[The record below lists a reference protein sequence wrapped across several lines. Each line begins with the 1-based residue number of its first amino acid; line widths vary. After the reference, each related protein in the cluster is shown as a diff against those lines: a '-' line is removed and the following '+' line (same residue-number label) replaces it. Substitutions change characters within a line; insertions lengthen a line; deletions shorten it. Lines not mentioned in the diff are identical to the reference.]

1 MSELLLLKKEDCKS
15 CYKCIRECA
24 LKSIRFSE
32 NRAQIVERECV
43 YCGHCYVTC
52 PQSAKEIRRDTDK
65 ARALIASG
73 RPVIVSLAPSFIA
86 DFGVGGLDGMRQAL
100 LKLGFADVEETAR
113 GARIVKTEYERMI
126 ASGEHKLIIS
136 SCCHSVNL
144 LIQKRYPQA
153 LPYLAKVDSPM
164 LAHAKSIKERVPG
177 SAVVFIGPCI
187 SKKDEA
193 EQYGQVDCVLTF
205 DELSRWLREENRFCN
220 TLVDRIVTGCPAA
233 QAPRLNAENGY
244 EDALLD
250 TAEPFGLWVIE
261 GDEAL
266 SREFP
271 AQKAG
276 LPVKLV
282 ADHHPYKEQK
292 VRILNG
298 GHTSMVLAAYLAG
311 HDIIRECMED
321 EAIRGYLEGTLFQE
335 IIPTRSLPREDCEAF
350 ARAVEERKQQN
361 RRAENTAGGLGP
373 GAHGVSG
380 VSVRPGRTGCRQ
392 GTAASAHRPRRQGR
406 SVQHPRQ

>member
-205 DELSRWLREENRFCN
+205 DAVSYTHL
-220 TLVDRIVTGCPAA
+220 TL
-233 QAPRLNAENGY
+233 
-244 EDALLD
+244 
-250 TAEPFGLWVIE
+250 
-261 GDEAL
+261 
-266 SREFP
+266 
-271 AQKAG
+271 
-276 LPVKLV
+276 
-282 ADHHPYKEQK
+282 
-292 VRILNG
+292 
-298 GHTSMVLAAYLAG
+298 
-311 HDIIRECMED
+311 
-321 EAIRGYLEGTLFQE
+321 
-335 IIPTRSLPREDCEAF
+335 PT
-350 ARAVEERKQQN
+350 
-361 RRAENTAGGLGP
+361 T
-373 GAHGVSG
+373 
-380 VSVRPGRTGCRQ
+380 
-392 GTAASAHRPRRQGR
+392 
-406 SVQHPRQ
+406 

>member
-113 GARIVKTEYERMI
+113 GAKIVKTEYERMI

-164 LAHAKSIKERVPG
+164 LAHAKSIKERYRQRRGIHRPLHLQEG
-177 SAVVFIGPCI
+177 RGGAV
-187 SKKDEA
+187 
-193 EQYGQVDCVLTF
+193 
-205 DELSRWLREENRFCN
+205 
-220 TLVDRIVTGCPAA
+220 
-233 QAPRLNAENGY
+233 
-244 EDALLD
+244 
-250 TAEPFGLWVIE
+250 
-261 GDEAL
+261 
-266 SREFP
+266 
-271 AQKAG
+271 
-276 LPVKLV
+276 
-282 ADHHPYKEQK
+282 
-292 VRILNG
+292 
-298 GHTSMVLAAYLAG
+298 
-311 HDIIRECMED
+311 
-321 EAIRGYLEGTLFQE
+321 
-335 IIPTRSLPREDCEAF
+335 RS
-350 ARAVEERKQQN
+350 
-361 RRAENTAGGLGP
+361 GGLC
-373 GAHGVSG
+373 AHL
-380 VSVRPGRTGCRQ
+380 
-392 GTAASAHRPRRQGR
+392 
-406 SVQHPRQ
+406 

>member
-65 ARALIASG
+65 AKALIASG

-113 GARIVKTEYERMI
+113 GAKIVKTEYERMI

-205 DELSRWLREENRFCN
+205 DELIDWLAEEGIELPAGEQPDGTEARSRF
-220 TLVDRIVTGCPAA
+220 
-233 QAPRLNAENGY
+233 
-244 EDALLD
+244 
-250 TAEPFGLWVIE
+250 
-261 GDEAL
+261 
-266 SREFP
+266 FP
-271 AQKAG
+271 
-276 LPVKLV
+276 
-282 ADHHPYKEQK
+282 
-292 VRILNG
+292 
-298 GHTSMVLAAYLAG
+298 
-311 HDIIRECMED
+311 
-321 EAIRGYLEGTLFQE
+321 
-335 IIPTRSLPREDCEAF
+335 
-350 ARAVEERKQQN
+350 
-361 RRAENTAGGLGP
+361 TAGGIIRSMDLDDGFSYIPIDGLRRCMDALEEIERGGMQSCFVEMNACEGSCIGGRSCTGTTVPPSPARP
-373 GAHGVSG
+373 GWNSTAARAAGTLTTSRQTICASRCST
-380 VSVRPGRTGCRQ
+380 SVRAR
-392 GTAASAHRPRRQGR
+392 
-406 SVQHPRQ
+406 

>member
-65 ARALIASG
+65 AKALIASG

-86 DFGVGGLDGMRQAL
+86 DFGVGGLDGIRPAL
-100 LKLGFADVEETAR
+100 LQLGFADVEETAR
-113 GARIVKTEYERMI
+113 GAKIVKTEYERMI

-164 LAHAKSIKERVPG
+164 LAHARSIKERVPG

-193 EQYGQVDCVLTF
+193 ERYGQVDCVLTF
-205 DELSRWLREENRFCN
+205 DELIDWLAEEGIELPAGEPDGTEARSRF
-220 TLVDRIVTGCPAA
+220 
-233 QAPRLNAENGY
+233 
-244 EDALLD
+244 
-250 TAEPFGLWVIE
+250 
-261 GDEAL
+261 
-266 SREFP
+266 FP
-271 AQKAG
+271 
-276 LPVKLV
+276 
-282 ADHHPYKEQK
+282 
-292 VRILNG
+292 
-298 GHTSMVLAAYLAG
+298 
-311 HDIIRECMED
+311 
-321 EAIRGYLEGTLFQE
+321 
-335 IIPTRSLPREDCEAF
+335 
-350 ARAVEERKQQN
+350 
-361 RRAENTAGGLGP
+361 TAGGIIRSMDLDDGLLYPHRWPAPVHGCP
-373 GAHGVSG
+373 GGDRAGRYAELLCGDERLRGQLHR
-380 VSVRPGRTGCRQ
+380 RPGDAPLPQLPHHLQDPGGAVQRQ
-392 GTAASAHRPRRQGR
+392 ERPGL
-406 SVQHPRQ
+406 